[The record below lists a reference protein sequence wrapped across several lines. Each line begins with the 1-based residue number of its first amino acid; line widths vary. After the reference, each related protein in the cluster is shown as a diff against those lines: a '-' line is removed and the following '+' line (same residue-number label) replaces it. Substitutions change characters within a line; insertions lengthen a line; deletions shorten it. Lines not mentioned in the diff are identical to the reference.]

1 MWASEITKCFNEGR
15 LGGSGMPTH
24 QELSLPH
31 VGPCGC
37 MLTQTGGGGGVPL
50 NHQNHI
56 LPLPHFFPWKLPIS
70 VLAEISTQSMG
81 CRYLHQMSVNV

>member
-15 LGGSGMPTH
+15 LGGSRMTTH

-37 MLTQTGGGGGVPL
+37 MLTQTGGGGQGRRLIGYTPVYNKKKKEIKPV
-50 NHQNHI
+50 NHKGNQ
-56 LPLPHFFPWKLPIS
+56 P
-70 VLAEISTQSMG
+70 
-81 CRYLHQMSVNV
+81 